1 MSALIVRNYLGS
13 LKRLLSQNKN
23 YKTSEIQQTFEATN
37 SILEQHIHLVMECID
52 TLEVLRNE
60 EQVQRD
66 RAEINSLIEKLHK
79 LI

>member
-1 MSALIVRNYLGS
+1 MSVLIVRNYLGS

-23 YKTSEIQQTFEATN
+23 YKTPEVQQTFEVTN
-37 SILEQHIHLVMECID
+37 SLLEQHIHLVLECID
-52 TLEVLRNE
+52 TLEVLRDE
-60 EQVQRD
+60 KQVQSD